1 MERRISCGCPN
12 APGYLGFCA
21 IANPTRAGGVRG
33 VGDTP
38 AVVSVSPVYSRDEF
52 VWGEGCKQ
60 VDEYARKKVVTP
72 AGKPAPTKGRISPN
86 FTLQEMTK
94 SQTATRLGLD
104 NTPTEAH
111 IEALRALCEN
121 VLEPTRSEFNAPVIV
136 SSGYRSEFLC
146 EEIGS
151 KPTSQHCK
159 GEAVDFEVIGNDNYT
174 VAKWIQDNLDFDQ
187 LILEFYESGKPN
199 SGWIHVSY
207 KNDGQN
213 RKQALTFN
221 GRQYQNGLVQ

>member
-1 MERRISCGCPN
+1 
-12 APGYLGFCA
+12 
-21 IANPTRAGGVRG
+21 
-33 VGDTP
+33 
-38 AVVSVSPVYSRDEF
+38 
-52 VWGEGCKQ
+52 
-60 VDEYARKKVVTP
+60 
-72 AGKPAPTKGRISPN
+72 
-86 FTLQEMTK
+86 MTK

-174 VAKWIQDNLDFDQ
+174 VAKWIQDNLQFDQ